1 MENMESISNLAT
13 SGLSSQFWEKMRKR
27 NVDKK
32 ELISNNNFISW
43 LEQFTLKYNDF
54 TDDDWLY
61 KPDEL
66 SEVDTR
72 NVGKLGLFFEALSDY
87 CHKYYIN
94 IDSNEMYE
102 DECINIRHNGIGY
115 QLGLVVGQGAYIYVN
130 RKTPED
136 NAIEFMDIVND
147 IPPSDFEAKKDLL
160 KKFEQIIAEMNAMDI
175 PKSVILER
183 VNK

>member
-1 MENMESISNLAT
+1 MANMKDTFKSTTFNLTSQYWEN
-13 SGLSSQFWEKMRKR
+13 MRKR

-32 ELISNNNFISW
+32 ELISNNNFILW
-43 LEQFTLKYNDF
+43 LEQFTLRYNAF

-72 NVGKLGLFFEALSDY
+72 NVGKLGLFFEAMSDY

-136 NAIEFMDIVND
+136 NAIEVMDIVND
-147 IPPSDFEAKKDLL
+147 ISPSNFEATRFIK
-160 KKFEQIIAEMNAMDI
+160 EIGTNYC
-175 PKSVILER
+175 
-183 VNK
+183 